1 LIGLIED
8 FFDLLFGD
16 FFGVDEVFE
25 KILDAFNSKLK
36 VDGLD
41 ELAFAFF
48 ICDSFE
54 DKHTDL
60 IDEVFGYDSSGFLD
74 MVHEQLDALVSLVFL
89 KACRMVEERVS
100 DGSLVDFLRVKIR
113 SLRWTCAASM
123 CL

>member
-1 LIGLIED
+1 MIGFVKD

-16 FFGVDEVFE
+16 FFGVDEVFK
-25 KILDAFNSKLK
+25 KILDAFDSKLK
-36 VDGLD
+36 VNGLD
-41 ELAFAFF
+41 ELPFAFF

-60 IDEVFGYDSSGFLD
+60 IDEIFGYDSCGFLD
-74 MVHEQLDALVSLVFL
+74 MVHEQPNALVSLVFL
-89 KACRMVEERVS
+89 KACRMVKKRVS

-113 SLRWTCAASM
+113 SVRLTCAASM